1 MRKDAIIVDIDM
13 NIFEIH
19 ANFCKAIANPKRLM
33 IVALLEDQE
42 LSVNEIVDEVDANLT
57 NVSQHLRI
65 LRDYDIVKTR
75 KDGQNVYY
83 SLADKRL
90 PTACKQI
97 RAILLEGLEKKG
109 KYISNINSKN
119 KTIDK

>member
-1 MRKDAIIVDIDM
+1 MVIDI

-33 IVALLEDQE
+33 VIALLEDKE
-42 LSVNEIVDEVDANLT
+42 LNVNEIVEQLDISLT

-65 LRDYDIVKTR
+65 LRDHDIVHTR

-83 SLADKRL
+83 SLTDKRL
-90 PTACKQI
+90 PEACKQI
-97 RAILLEGLEKKG
+97 RSILLEGLTRKG
-109 KYISNINSKN
+109 KLVN
-119 KTIDK
+119 KIKY